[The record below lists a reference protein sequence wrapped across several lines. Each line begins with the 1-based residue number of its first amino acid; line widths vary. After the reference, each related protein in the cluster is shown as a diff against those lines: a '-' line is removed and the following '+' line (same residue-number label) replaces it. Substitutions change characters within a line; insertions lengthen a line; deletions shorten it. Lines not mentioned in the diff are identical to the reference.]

1 MKKIRFTLIE
11 LLVVIAII
19 AILAAMLLPAL
30 AKARA
35 KARQISCVSNLKQL
49 ALSAAIYA
57 NDNNTMVPINPA
69 STTMDGATWWYWI
82 GRLVT
87 TKAFQPSAAGSC
99 PVLSGKYSKT
109 TQAFAYGT
117 YVAYSSTGTASLEYR
132 LPLQA
137 SYYAIGVADIKISSS
152 NVYPETY
159 LNTGM
164 IQSPSDAFYVEDTAG
179 GAANFGVTSSP
190 CPIFGWSQ
198 GRAAVHDGRVNQNYQ
213 DGHAASVTPQ
223 QIEAIIRGN
232 TKDFHNNAAYIMD
245 YIDETGS
252 HLVAK

>member
-1 MKKIRFTLIE
+1 MKKTFTLIE

-35 KARQISCVSNLKQL
+35 KARSISCVSNLKQI
-49 ALSAAIYA
+49 ALSSAIYA
-57 NDNNTMVPINPA
+57 NEFNTMVPISPR
-69 STTMDGATWWYWI
+69 STTWDGATWWYWI
-82 GRLVT
+82 GMLVT
-87 TKAFQPSAAGSC
+87 QKCFTPSAAGSC
-99 PVLSGKYSKT
+99 PSLSGKYSKT

-117 YVAYSSTGTASLEYR
+117 YVAYSSTGKASLEYR

-137 SYYAIGVADIKISSS
+137 AYYAIGVDDIHISGS

-159 LNTGM
+159 LNTGK
-164 IQSPSDAFYVEDTAG
+164 IQTPSDAFYVEDTASN
-179 GAANFGVTSSP
+179 ANNFGVASNP
-190 CPIFGWSQ
+190 CPIFGWAH
-198 GRAAVHDGRVNQNYQ
+198 GRAALHDGRVNQSYH
-213 DGHAASVTPQ
+213 DGHAASVTPL

-232 TKDFHNNAAYIMD
+232 TRDFHNNSAYIMD

-252 HLVAK
+252 HLIAK